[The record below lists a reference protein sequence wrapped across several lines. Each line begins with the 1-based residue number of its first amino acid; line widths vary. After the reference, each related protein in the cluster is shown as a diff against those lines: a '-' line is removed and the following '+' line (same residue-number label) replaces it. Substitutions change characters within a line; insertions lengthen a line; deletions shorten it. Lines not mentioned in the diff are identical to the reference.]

1 MYESMDKHIPKK
13 TVKGKVDV
21 PWMTDKVKRL
31 IKKKRRLYR
40 KARKLNDSK
49 STKAFHEFRKEVR
62 NVLHTEYYK
71 YINNL
76 LEPESDKTSQS
87 FWKYIK
93 SRKQDSLSILT
104 LKDSCRIA
112 ESAKDKAEMFNE
124 TFCSV
129 FTKEDL

>member
-1 MYESMDKHIPKK
+1 M
-13 TVKGKVDV
+13 TVKVPKHFMSFGK
-21 PWMTDKVKRL
+21 
-31 IKKKRRLYR
+31 
-40 KARKLNDSK
+40 K
-49 STKAFHEFRKEVR
+49 SVMCFTQ
-62 NVLHTEYYK
+62 NIIYK

-87 FWKYIK
+87 FWKHIK
-93 SRKQDSLSILT
+93 SRKQDSLSIGT